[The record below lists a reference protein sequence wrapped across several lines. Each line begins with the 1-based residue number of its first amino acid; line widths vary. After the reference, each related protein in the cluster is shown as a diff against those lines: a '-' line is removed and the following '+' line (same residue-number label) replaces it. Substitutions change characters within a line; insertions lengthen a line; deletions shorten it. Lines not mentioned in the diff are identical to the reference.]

1 MVVLNKIYTRTGDA
15 GETGVVTGE
24 RLAKTHPRIVA
35 IGEVDELNA
44 AVGVALPH
52 VAEDLRGTL
61 LAIQNDLF
69 DLGADLATPKTLQ
82 GELRLRPGR
91 VERLEEAIDE
101 VNDALPA
108 LESFVLP
115 SGPGGAG
122 PLHLARAVARRA
134 ERAVWRIEQLP
145 GDEAHLSAP
154 VPQYLNRLSDF
165 LFVAARK
172 ASRDGGGEVLWVPGA
187 NEVGVGDEPGT
198 EEDAS

>member
-44 AVGVALPH
+44 AIGVALPQ
-52 VAEDLRGTL
+52 VSEDLRGTL

-122 PLHLARAVARRA
+122 ALHLARAIARRA
-134 ERAVWRIEQLP
+134 ERAVWAVASLP

-154 VPQYLNRLSDF
+154 VPQYLNRLSDY

-172 ASRDGGGEVLWVPGA
+172 ASRDGGGEVLWVPGGG
-187 NEVGVGDEPGT
+187 ELP
-198 EEDAS
+198 EEASS